1 MFGLIV
7 PYLAV
12 ISAGSCNV
20 GFTRMDE
27 IRNGIFV
34 KDKDGKVVNPSPS
47 PSPSPNPNKD
57 KDGKVVG

>member
-1 MFGLIV
+1 MHAMRAMRAYACTFPALQALGPAV

-27 IRNGIFV
+27 IQ
-34 KDKDGKVVNPSPS
+34 
-47 PSPSPNPNKD
+47 
-57 KDGKVVG
+57 